1 MTRNDLRPIR
11 DSLKSNRAEKNTFSA
26 EMEGQGYGS
35 VYEDY
40 EEPIWEDE
48 EGAPHDAGVSPRPVP
63 KPVSTSNWT
72 LRVLP

>member
-1 MTRNDLRPIR
+1 
-11 DSLKSNRAEKNTFSA
+11 
-26 EMEGQGYGS
+26 MEGQGYGS

-63 KPVSTSNWT
+63 KPVSTSN
-72 LRVLP
+72 